1 MKGILGRKIGMTQIF
16 TAEGAVVPVTVVEAT
31 PNVVLQKKEKD
42 RDGYEAIQLGYLDKK
57 EKAAN
62 KPEIGH
68 AKKAGTTPKR
78 FVREIRGVNPAD
90 YEVGQEVKVDIFT
103 EGEYVDVTGISKG
116 KGTAGA
122 IKRWGHSRGPM
133 AHGSKYHRGNGSLA
147 VMRDANRVPK
157 GKKMHGRM
165 GYETVTVQNLQVMKV
180 DPERNVLLIKGSVP
194 GPRNGFLKIR
204 SAVKRVN

>member
-1 MKGILGRKIGMTQIF
+1 
-16 TAEGAVVPVTVVEAT
+16 
-31 PNVVLQKKEKD
+31 
-42 RDGYEAIQLGYLDKK
+42 
-57 EKAAN
+57 
-62 KPEIGH
+62 
-68 AKKAGTTPKR
+68 
-78 FVREIRGVNPAD
+78 
-90 YEVGQEVKVDIFT
+90 
-103 EGEYVDVTGISKG
+103 
-116 KGTAGA
+116 
-122 IKRWGHSRGPM
+122 M

-157 GKKMHGRM
+157 GKKMHGRL